1 MGVIVSLQERREC
14 AEIEARRL
22 RARDAIEELWDVVNN
37 EHWDTCDVAEA
48 IVLVVQ
54 ACDLHN
60 GGNLEGLI
68 LGIPNDYSDL
78 IAGLHYTDM
87 SEEEV

>member
-1 MGVIVSLQERREC
+1 MGVIVSLQERRES
-14 AEIEARRL
+14 AEVEAKRL
-22 RARDAIEELWDVVNN
+22 RARDAIEELWEVVNN

-78 IAGLHYTDM
+78 IAELHYPD
-87 SEEEV
+87 EEEV

>member
-14 AEIEARRL
+14 AEIEARRR

-37 EHWDTCDVAEA
+37 ENWDTCDVAEA

-78 IAGLHYTDM
+78 IEGLHYPEM
-87 SEEEV
+87 SQEEV

>member
-1 MGVIVSLQERREC
+1 MGMGIIVSLQERRES
-14 AEIEARRL
+14 AEIEAKRL
-22 RARDAIEELWDVVNN
+22 RARDAIEELWEVVNN

-54 ACDLHN
+54 ACNLHN

-78 IAGLHYTDM
+78 IAGLHYPD
-87 SEEEV
+87 EEEV

>member
-1 MGVIVSLQERREC
+1 MGIIVSLQERRES
-14 AEIEARRL
+14 AEIEAKRL
-22 RARDAIEELWDVVNN
+22 RARDAIEELWEVVNN

-54 ACDLHN
+54 ACNLHN

-78 IAGLHYTDM
+78 IAGLHYPD
-87 SEEEV
+87 EEEV

>member
-1 MGVIVSLQERREC
+1 MGVIVSLQERRES
-14 AEIEARRL
+14 AEVEAKRL
-22 RARDAIEELWDVVNN
+22 RARDAIEELWEVVNS

-78 IAGLHYTDM
+78 IAGLHYPD
-87 SEEEV
+87 EEEV

>member
-1 MGVIVSLQERREC
+1 MGVIVSLQERRES
-14 AEIEARRL
+14 AEVEAKRL
-22 RARDAIEELWDVVNN
+22 RARDAIEELWEVVNN

-78 IAGLHYTDM
+78 IAGLHYPD
-87 SEEEV
+87 EEEV